1 MFSRQ
6 ITMQI
11 KKNWTPEFPKV
22 IEKEVL
28 PLLRRQKGFLDEL
41 ILLAPNKTEV
51 VAISLWE
58 NKEFAEIYDREF
70 CPEAVKI
77 INKYVEGLPV
87 VKTFE
92 VEYARLPVLSVSF
105 VKARTE
111 ATCGFAGKSNG
122 PPGSLRTGCTPP
134 LSLLLMRSTMARAQR
149 HRCDPGC

>member
-11 KKNWTPEFPKV
+11 NKNWAPEFPKV

-58 NKEFAEIYDREF
+58 NKEFAEIYNREF
-70 CPEAVKI
+70 YPEVVKI

-92 VEYARLPVLSVSF
+92 VEYATLPAFKKFVTVS
-105 VKARTE
+105 A
-111 ATCGFAGKSNG
+111 N
-122 PPGSLRTGCTPP
+122 
-134 LSLLLMRSTMARAQR
+134 
-149 HRCDPGC
+149 

>member
-1 MFSRQ
+1 
-6 ITMQI
+6 MQI

-41 ILLAPNKTEV
+41 ILLAPDKTEV

-58 NKEFAEIYDREF
+58 NKEFAEIYNREF
-70 CPEAVKI
+70 YPEVVKI

-92 VEYARLPVLSVSF
+92 VEYATLPAFQKFATVSV
-105 VKARTE
+105 
-111 ATCGFAGKSNG
+111 N
-122 PPGSLRTGCTPP
+122 
-134 LSLLLMRSTMARAQR
+134 
-149 HRCDPGC
+149 

>member
-22 IEKEVL
+22 FEKEVL

-41 ILLAPNKTEV
+41 ILLSPNKTEV

-58 NKEFAEIYDREF
+58 TKEFAEIYNREF
-70 CPEAVKI
+70 YPEVVKI
-77 INKYVEGLPV
+77 INKYLEGLPV

-92 VEYARLPVLSVSF
+92 VEYATLPAFKKLVTVC
-105 VKARTE
+105 A
-111 ATCGFAGKSNG
+111 N
-122 PPGSLRTGCTPP
+122 
-134 LSLLLMRSTMARAQR
+134 
-149 HRCDPGC
+149 

>member
-11 KKNWTPEFPKV
+11 NKNWTPEFPKV

-41 ILLAPNKTEV
+41 ILLSPNKTEV

-70 CPEAVKI
+70 YPEVVKI
-77 INKYVEGLPV
+77 INKYVEGLSV

-92 VEYARLPVLSVSF
+92 VEYATLPAFKKFVTVS
-105 VKARTE
+105 A
-111 ATCGFAGKSNG
+111 N
-122 PPGSLRTGCTPP
+122 
-134 LSLLLMRSTMARAQR
+134 
-149 HRCDPGC
+149 

>member
-11 KKNWTPEFPKV
+11 NKNWTPEFPKV

-41 ILLAPNKTEV
+41 ILLAPDKTEV

-58 NKEFAEIYDREF
+58 NKEFAETYNREF
-70 CPEAVKI
+70 YPEVVKI

-92 VEYARLPVLSVSF
+92 VEYATLQRSRNSSRYQPTRSRRRLLERGQDTSPLQ
-105 VKARTE
+105 RTLPHGE
-111 ATCGFAGKSNG
+111 
-122 PPGSLRTGCTPP
+122 
-134 LSLLLMRSTMARAQR
+134 
-149 HRCDPGC
+149 HRRKP

>member
-11 KKNWTPEFPKV
+11 NKNWAPEFPKV
-22 IEKEVL
+22 FEKEVL

-41 ILLAPNKTEV
+41 ILVSPNKTEV

-58 NKEFAEIYDREF
+58 TKEFAEIYNREF
-70 CPEAVKI
+70 YPEVVKI

-92 VEYARLPVLSVSF
+92 VEYATLPAFKKLVTVS
-105 VKARTE
+105 A
-111 ATCGFAGKSNG
+111 N
-122 PPGSLRTGCTPP
+122 
-134 LSLLLMRSTMARAQR
+134 
-149 HRCDPGC
+149 